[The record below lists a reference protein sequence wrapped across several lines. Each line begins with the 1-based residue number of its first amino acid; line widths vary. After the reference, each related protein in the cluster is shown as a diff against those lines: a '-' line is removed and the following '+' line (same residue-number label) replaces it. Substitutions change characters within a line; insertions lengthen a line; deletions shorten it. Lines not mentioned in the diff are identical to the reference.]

1 MRPCVVAAVV
11 AVSLIASATFG
22 AASWP
27 PPDVTGLVTCAPTPE
42 YPPFA
47 LKHGFRGTGI
57 FLMRVHIPSGRV
69 TQVIVGRGTGHKM
82 LDAAAVKTLLSWRFK
97 PGTVPYR
104 KIT

>member
-27 PPDVTGLVTCAPTPE
+27 PSDVTGFVACAPKPE

-82 LDAAAVKTLLSWRFK
+82 LDAAAVKTLLSWPFK